1 MSLSNSA
8 DFLLEGLSI
17 SSTEPG
23 LAVITIASALDILA
37 IVPFKVAVDRCID
50 DGNLF
55 VVVDL
60 ENVNFIDSPFVGTLM
75 GCRKML
81 QQNGG
86 DLAICSVPQF
96 LQERLSIMGLNRVF
110 HFYTAPQTA
119 SQDFRF
125 LGSRELFNFT
135 LPLQRNSATL
145 LRRFVCA
152 VLAQKGFK
160 PRLIFHIETIIDE
173 LANNA
178 VDYSSPEGKNFFASA
193 SISRKKI
200 ILVFKNSHENLG
212 KTAMDTLFGKYK
224 NPKIDEESARGR
236 GISLV
241 RMLSNSVNVDIS
253 QTTII
258 VQVTKIVE
266 V

>member
-1 MSLSNSA
+1 MTLSNSA
-8 DFLLEGLSI
+8 DFLLEGLTV
-17 SSTEPG
+17 SSSEPG
-23 LAVITIASALDILA
+23 LSIISITNALDILA
-37 IVPFKVAVDRCID
+37 IVPFKVAVDRCIE

-55 VVVDL
+55 VVVNL

-75 GCRKML
+75 GCRKLL

-86 DLAICSVPQF
+86 DLAICSVSQF
-96 LQERLSIMGLNRVF
+96 LQERLSIMGLDRVF
-110 HFYTAPQTA
+110 HFYTTPQTA
-119 SQDFRF
+119 ALDFHY
-125 LGSRELFNFT
+125 LGSRELFSFT
-135 LPLQRNSATL
+135 MPLQRYCVTL
-145 LRRFVCA
+145 LRRFICS

-160 PRLIFHIETIIDE
+160 PKLIFHMETILDE

-178 VDYSSPEGKNFFASA
+178 VEYSDASSKSFFVSI

-200 ILVFKNSHENLG
+200 ILIVKNSHG
-212 KTAMDTLFGKYK
+212 DMDKIAVDTLFNKYK
-224 NPKIDEESARGR
+224 NPTIDEDSTRGR

-241 RMLSNSVNVDIS
+241 RMLSNSVNMDIS
-253 QTTII
+253 QTKII

>member
-8 DFLLEGLSI
+8 DFLLEGLTV

-23 LAVITIASALDILA
+23 LAVISIPSALDILA
-37 IVPFKVAVDRCID
+37 IVPFKVAVDKCIA
-50 DGNLF
+50 DGNVF
-55 VVVDL
+55 IVANL

-75 GCRKML
+75 GCRKLL
-81 QQNGG
+81 QQSGG
-86 DLAICSVPQF
+86 DLAICSVSQF
-96 LQERLSIMGLNRVF
+96 LQERLSIMGLDRVF
-110 HFYTAPQTA
+110 HFYATPHAA
-119 SQDFRF
+119 ALDFRH
-125 LGSRELFNFT
+125 LGSRELFSFT
-135 LPLQRNSATL
+135 LPLLRGSVTL
-145 LRRFVCA
+145 LRRFICS

-178 VDYSSPEGKNFFASA
+178 VDYSDPESNDFFLSV

-200 ILVFKNSHENLG
+200 IVIVKNTHGNLD
-212 KTAMDTLFGKYK
+212 KTSLDMLFNKYK
-224 NPKIDEESARGR
+224 NPTIDNDSARGR

-241 RMLSNSVNVDIS
+241 RMLSNSVNMDIS
-253 QTTII
+253 QTKII